1 MPVRQQKLE
10 LAHRSQ
16 LDAQTLSKVHE
27 VRFPLAL
34 NKRLTGQEPMLYAI
48 ERYNCLALRRPG
60 SGAFLRI
67 AAIGFNSTLAGH
79 L

>member
-1 MPVRQQKLE
+1 LSATTALPSGVR
-10 LAHRSQ
+10 
-16 LDAQTLSKVHE
+16 
-27 VRFPLAL
+27 
-34 NKRLTGQEPMLYAI
+34 G
-48 ERYNCLALRRPG
+48 PG